1 MDLASLVRSIPHHPK
16 PGILFRDLTTLF
28 KDPRG
33 FGQAIGEL
41 AARYEKRAVDKIVA
55 VEARGFI
62 VGAALAHALATGFV
76 PLRKPGRL
84 PAAALSQDY
93 ELEYGVDRIELHVDA
108 LLPGE
113 RVLVCDDLIATGGTA
128 EAAACLVRRAGAS
141 VVECCFLAELTGL
154 GGRDRLQKL
163 GVGAHALMQFDGTL
177 HVPASVR

>member
-1 MDLASLVRSIPHHPK
+1 MDLACLVRSIPHHPK

-41 AARYEKRAVDKIVA
+41 AARYESRTVDKVVA

-84 PAAALSQDY
+84 PAATLAQDY
-93 ELEYGVDRIELHVDA
+93 ELEYGVDRIEMHVDA
-108 LLPGE
+108 LVPGE
-113 RVLVCDDLIATGGTA
+113 HVVVCDDLIATGGTA
-128 EAAACLVRRAGAS
+128 EAAASLIARAGAHL
-141 VVECCFLAELTGL
+141 VECCFLAELTGL
-154 GGRDRLQKL
+154 GGCDRLKRL
-163 GVGAHALMQFDGTL
+163 GVGTHALMQFDGTL
-177 HVPASVR
+177 HIPASVR